1 MCQERWS
8 ASRAEPSVRERVFLG
23 EQGHKQWDNSSS
35 QHNKTG
41 TGVHGQN
48 HGQAPKQEQQQQ
60 QSTSDPVQ
68 HTGSKATGAAPGSTT
83 PTGGASGTRQPKKTV
98 VTGTV
103 LAGPATSTQTDDDYV
118 CICVRRAK
126 EAPVDAGAPRRCNNL
141 ITRALGRKVS
151 HSPSIS
157 SGTAAG
163 TRVATVVW
171 RFPHHSVFACF
182 GLASWLVVRCERGYG
197 GHRAEFRDADAA
209 CRGGSCGSRCVR
221 GS

>member
-151 HSPSIS
+151 HQSFNQFRYSCRHPRRNSGLEIPAPVRIRVFRSCILAGCAMRAWIRWAPSRI
-157 SGTAAG
+157 
-163 TRVATVVW
+163 
-171 RFPHHSVFACF
+171 
-182 GLASWLVVRCERGYG
+182 
-197 GHRAEFRDADAA
+197 
-209 CRGGSCGSRCVR
+209 
-221 GS
+221 

>member
-151 HSPSIS
+151 HQSFNQFRYSCRHPRLSRGDS
-157 SGTAAG
+157 STTSYARVSVLQPGGSGDTSVETVDTRTA
-163 TRVATVVW
+163 
-171 RFPHHSVFACF
+171 F
-182 GLASWLVVRCERGYG
+182 G
-197 GHRAEFRDADAA
+197 DTDAA
-209 CRGGSCGSRCVR
+209 CHGASCGSRCVR
-221 GS
+221 GC